1 MDQNVCPGFLLFSSN
16 WISSILRAILGGHPS
31 ITQPIATPWDSPQ
44 VVKRN
49 NLPNVLCDMV
59 YFSLIA
65 KLSTKLVR
73 YTLYLLSS
81 NLLILD
87 FAFSLYLSRKSID
100 F

>member
-1 MDQNVCPGFLLFSSN
+1 MSFSLSG
-16 WISSILRAILGGHPS
+16 IIGGHPS
-31 ITQPIATPWDSPQ
+31 ITQPIASPWDSPQ

-49 NLPNVLCDMV
+49 NFPNVLCDMV

-65 KLSTKLVR
+65 KLSTKFVR

-87 FAFSLYLSRKSID
+87 FAFSLYLSIKSID